1 MGQAFKE
8 EASCPKMGCQVYQRG
23 SRENEKRKRNLE
35 ELPIMATFVKGNFVQ
50 VQPGVDWKWDQWSA
64 KHTDFCG
71 KTCTVTDTRYESWVN
86 QLFVEVDYRGER
98 LWFLDNHLII
108 VEDYDEIYFESIH
121 KACEELQRHEAICK
135 KLRDEI
141 LDGVFNPDGTPVEKT
156 EDKKDKDEIFDDWQE
171 VTTKEVI
178 PLPGN
183 GGTMTTPSDPKA
195 TADSNR
201 QKVRKMKSLGKKI
214 TKKGKQKISGSLSS
228 SWTLTDEELKELEEY
243 IESLPDVNTA
253 TTTTSDDYD
262 LDYNIWDNDYG
273 YGDGNGD

>member
-1 MGQAFKE
+1 M
-8 EASCPKMGCQVYQRG
+8 
-23 SRENEKRKRNLE
+23 E
-35 ELPIMATFVKGNFVQ
+35 ELLIMATFVKGNFVQ

-71 KTCTVTDTRYESWVN
+71 KTCTVTDTRYEQWVN

-98 LWFLDNHLII
+98 LWFLDNHLIV

-121 KACEELQRHEAICK
+121 KACEDLQRHEAICK

-141 LDGVFNPDGTPVEKT
+141 LDGVFNPDGTPVKKA
-156 EDKKDKDEIFDDWQE
+156 EDKNDEDEIFDDWQGI
-171 VTTKEVI
+171 TTKEII

-195 TADSNR
+195 SANSNR

-253 TTTTSDDYD
+253 TSTTSDDYD